1 MPRTGPSKVWL
12 PFTVIIYL
20 AQALLTSAI
29 TSSSSTFYQHC
40 SEITTMM
47 NPINPLKPDM
57 IARLDPEFVAYY
69 TEHLSHVP
77 PLHTLP
83 WNPDVRKKPPVAGA
97 SEPLKVGLVKDISL
111 SKCKVRVF
119 WPKDPSEAPEGGW
132 PVLLYFHGGECIPQ
146 CQNILSKLSHTYFGN
161 GYKGGWTLGSIDT
174 ENHLAS
180 RLCLSA

>member
-1 MPRTGPSKVWL
+1 MV
-12 PFTVIIYL
+12 
-20 AQALLTSAI
+20 ALYGNYI
-29 TSSSSTFYQHC
+29 FSSSLTHFCHHFILFHLLSALFRDNYSDESYQ
-40 SEITTMM
+40 
-47 NPINPLKPDM
+47 PFDM

-69 TEHLSHVP
+69 TEHLSNVP

-111 SKCKVRVF
+111 LKCKVRVF
-119 WPKDPSEAPEGGW
+119 WPKDLSEAPEGGW
-132 PVLLYFHGGECIPQ
+132 PVLLYFHGGECMPQ
-146 CQNILSKLSHTYFGN
+146 CQSISSKLSHTYFGN
-161 GYKGGWTLGSIDT
+161 RYKGGWTLGSIDT